1 MKNFVLLILS
11 LFVIAF
17 SVIPAAA
24 GVGGG
29 GGFSGPAIGPRGG
42 SVVGVNGG
50 SIGSRA
56 YGTGCCYG
64 GYSGYEIATP
74 GTTTTSSAPAGPA
87 YGVTT
92 AAVPGTPGFVSSKP
106 VEPSAP
112 IGSIE
117 YSLPKGCISTFVSG
131 ASYYQCGGTYYK
143 AVYQSGTLVYEAV
156 KAPY

>member
-1 MKNFVLLILS
+1 MKNLLFVFFS
-11 LFVIAF
+11 LFLIVL
-17 SVIPAAA
+17 SVDA

-29 GGFSGPAIGPRGG
+29 GGFSSGPAIGPRGG

-74 GTTTTSSAPAGPA
+74 GTTSTTSSPAGPA

-92 AAVPGTPGFVSSKP
+92 AAIPGTPAFVSDKP
-106 VEPSAP
+106 KEPSEP
-112 IGSIE
+112 IGTIE
-117 YSLPKGCISTFVSG
+117 YSLPNNCTKTFTNGKVYFQCGST
-131 ASYYQCGGTYYK
+131 YYQS
-143 AVYQSGTLVYEAV
+143 VYQAGTLVYEAV

>member
-1 MKNFVLLILS
+1 MKNLLFFVCS
-11 LFVIAF
+11 LFLIAL
-17 SVIPAAA
+17 SADA

-29 GGFSGPAIGPRGG
+29 GGFSGPAVGPRGG

-74 GTTTTSSAPAGPA
+74 GTTSTSAPSGPS

-106 VEPSAP
+106 AEPSAP

-117 YSLPKGCISTFVSG
+117 YSLPNSCVKTFTNG
-131 ASYYQCGGTYYK
+131 ASYFQCGSTYYQ